1 MGLLIMKLRKIVVG
15 IIAHGVVFAELA
27 TGLAAE
33 SDSPSF
39 TLEQMVVTAQRYE
52 KNVLDVPASTEVITQ
67 EQLQNA
73 ETANLQEALA
83 TVTGVT
89 VFASSPGGNAINPF
103 SNSEIVMRG
112 VTSGTLVLVNGV
124 PMNLNNRYDL
134 NDIPV
139 SDVERIEVIKSG
151 GSVLYGSEA
160 TGGIINIITKKERQN
175 YIKTG
180 YGNFGQQQQELN
192 LQEGKLSFGYSYE
205 KWGDV
210 DRTSLYNGKYNNTK
224 GSEKNNFS
232 TNYRFNDNL
241 NLLYTHNEANSATQ
255 YRQSATA
262 TTTDKA
268 LYDYKYETKKDYLQL
283 QYSDDTVKGT
293 AYYNAGQLGYNR
305 YQISNS
311 TSKDKLEK
319 NRTHGFDI
327 QKTWEVGNGKVLFG
341 GSYQHEY
348 YLPDDYAS
356 VLVDYERNNYAVYGQ
371 YEKPI
376 DDRNTVI
383 IGARETWTASSTGG
397 RNYDNF
403 SGSGQFVHKL
413 NESERLYASVT
424 QSFKMPTFKQIY
436 ASDDGKFEGNP
447 NVKPETGMHYEAG
460 WKKNSGDH
468 QWKAALFHY
477 DIKDN
482 ITARS
487 YIENAETKY
496 YYDNEDF
503 KNTGVE
509 LSCAIADGNNWNY
522 QYGVTYQNPLVKQY
536 DTKYGTAASD
546 EWLRKYGRLQLNG
559 SVAYTKDKWRASL
572 TATYLADRYMLSSTS
587 NEATT
592 PYLLT
597 TLSLNYKMDDRQELN
612 LSVDNLLDRDDNIGH
627 TGTYYYS
634 TPANFLLSYKLNF

>member
-1 MGLLIMKLRKIVVG
+1 MRLRKIVLG
-15 IIAHGVVFAELA
+15 IIANGIVFAELA
-27 TGLAAE
+27 TGFAAE
-33 SDSPSF
+33 SESPSF

-52 KNVLDVPASTEVITQ
+52 KNILDVPASTEVITQ

-83 TVTGVT
+83 AVTGVT
-89 VFASSPGGNAINPF
+89 VFASSPGGNAINPA
-103 SNSEIVMRG
+103 SNSEIVIRG

-124 PMNLNNRYDL
+124 PLNLNNRYNL

-139 SDVERIEVIKSG
+139 TDVERIEVIKSG

-175 YIKTG
+175 YMKTG
-180 YGNFGQQQQELN
+180 YGNFGQQKQEIS
-192 LQEGKLSFGYSYE
+192 LQEGKLGFGYSYD
-205 KWGDV
+205 KWGNV
-210 DRTSLYNGKYNNTK
+210 DMTSLYDGSKYNDTK

-232 TNYRFNDNL
+232 TNYRFNDKL

-255 YRQSATA
+255 YRQFTA
-262 TTTDKA
+262 TTDKA
-268 LYDYKYETKKDYLQL
+268 LNDRKYETKKDYLQL
-283 QYSDDTVKGT
+283 QYGDDHVKGT
-293 AYYNAGQLGYNR
+293 AYYNAGQINYTNYDVVKSTFAYN
-305 YQISNS
+305 
-311 TSKDKLEK
+311 LEK
-319 NRTHGFDI
+319 NRTYGLDV
-327 QKTWEVGNGKVLFG
+327 QKIWDVVNGKVLLG

-348 YLPDDYAS
+348 YLPNDYDS
-356 VLVDYERNNYAVYGQ
+356 LSINYDRNNYAIYGQ
-371 YEKPI
+371 YEKQI
-376 DDRNTVI
+376 DDKNTFIV
-383 IGARETWTASSTGG
+383 GARETWTGSTTGG
-397 RNYDNF
+397 KNYDNL
-403 SGSGQFVHKL
+403 SGAGQFVHKL
-413 NESERLYASVT
+413 NKDERLYASVT

-436 ASDDGKFEGNP
+436 ARDDGKYEGNP
-447 NVKPETGMHYEAG
+447 NVRPETGIHYETG
-460 WKKNSGDH
+460 WKKNNGDH
-468 QWKAALFHY
+468 QWKVALFHY
-477 DIKDN
+477 DIEDN
-482 ITARS
+482 ITSRYNKTS
-487 YIENAETKY
+487 STY

-587 NEATT
+587 NEASK

-597 TLSLNYKMDDRQELN
+597 TLSLNYKMDERQELN